1 MNMKERQ
8 ERFFAM
14 LQRCDGIVY
23 KVCLMHTD
31 RSVGQVND
39 LYQEIVCNLWRGYLD
54 FREESKEATWVWR
67 VALNTASSH
76 HRYEK
81 KMPKTEKLPAY
92 LADTRAEEQPDP
104 LVERLYELV
113 SLLPQ
118 GDKKLANMYLED
130 MSVSEMAEVLKC
142 SESTVKRRISRLKET
157 LKRMNETID

>member
-1 MNMKERQ
+1 
-8 ERFFAM
+8 
-14 LQRCDGIVY
+14 
-23 KVCLMHTD
+23 
-31 RSVGQVND
+31 
-39 LYQEIVCNLWRGYLD
+39 
-54 FREESKEATWVWR
+54 
-67 VALNTASSH
+67 
-76 HRYEK
+76 
-81 KMPKTEKLPAY
+81 MPKTEKLPAY

-104 LVERLYELV
+104 LMERLYELV